1 MFLDPAG
8 DGASKPFI
16 LLSCEH
22 GGREVPAAYADCFT
36 GAETVLE
43 SHRGY
48 DIGSLGVAH
57 RMAAR
62 LSVPIVFS
70 TVTRLLMDLNR
81 SIGQADLLSEFTR
94 DLPEQILDAML
105 AEHYTPHR
113 QSVERVVQAA
123 VCTGHTVLHF
133 GVHSC
138 VDRLND
144 QDRDLDVSLL
154 FDETRE
160 RESAL
165 CEHFRSKLNETDDS
179 LRCPFNV
186 PYRGSDDGLTT
197 TLRNRFKADEYLGI
211 EIELRQGLVCRA
223 AEQHAMG
230 DLLADSLL
238 ATLSGLFPL
247 SS

>member
-1 MFLDPAG
+1 MFPDQTG

-16 LLSCEH
+16 LLTCEH
-22 GGREVPAAYADCFT
+22 GGRDVPAAYADCFI
-36 GAETVLE
+36 GAESVLE

-70 TVTRLLMDLNR
+70 TVTRLLVDLNR

-94 DLPEQILDAML
+94 DLPEQKLDTVL
-105 AEHYTPHR
+105 AEHYTPYR

-123 VCTGHTVLHF
+123 VCAGHTVLHF

-165 CEHFRSKLNETDDS
+165 CEHFRSKLKETDDR

-197 TLRNRFKADEYLGI
+197 TLRDRFKAYEYLGI
-211 EIELRQGLVCRA
+211 EIELRQGLVSRA
-223 AEQHAMG
+223 VEQNIFG
-230 DLLADSLL
+230 DMLAHSLL
-238 ATLSGLFPL
+238 ATLSVLFAY